1 MVDYKT
7 VQNLIRNAIKTV
19 PNKFLEEKTKIVNYI
34 DHQVNLR

>member
-19 PNKFLEEKTKIVNYI
+19 PNKFLEEKNK
-34 DHQVNLR
+34 DC